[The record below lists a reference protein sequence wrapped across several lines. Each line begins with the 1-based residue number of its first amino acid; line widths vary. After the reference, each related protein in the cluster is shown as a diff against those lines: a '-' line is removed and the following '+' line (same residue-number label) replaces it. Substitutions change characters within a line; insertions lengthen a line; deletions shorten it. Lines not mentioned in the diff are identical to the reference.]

1 VRRGKRELS
10 VGGCLLAQKGWVRRA
25 FLDLCSETS
34 EYVSSV
40 DDIFAGGDWG

>member
-1 VRRGKRELS
+1 M
-10 VGGCLLAQKGWVRRA
+10 RRA

-40 DDIFAGGDWG
+40 EDIFAGGDREVIGLRVLC